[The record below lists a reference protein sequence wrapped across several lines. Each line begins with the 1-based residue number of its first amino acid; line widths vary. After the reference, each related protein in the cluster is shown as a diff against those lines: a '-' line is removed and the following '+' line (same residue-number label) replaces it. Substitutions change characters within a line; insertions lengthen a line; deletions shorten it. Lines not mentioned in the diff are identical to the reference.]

1 LKIEIRRKNTKTCFL
16 PYQFNFVY
24 TGHKLPDNTVKHL
37 NSVTQ
42 LKYKKGPNFYAC
54 LISVRHVSQFK
65 KDVVFTTEQN
75 VSIVE
80 RITLTVNLFG
90 GYITVTE

>member
-1 LKIEIRRKNTKTCFL
+1 M
-16 PYQFNFVY
+16 
-24 TGHKLPDNTVKHL
+24 
-37 NSVTQ
+37 TQ
-42 LKYKKGPNFYAC
+42 LKSNKEPNLYAC

-75 VSIVE
+75 VYIVE

-90 GYITVTE
+90 GDIPVTE